1 MKNYVVIPTY
11 KEAEN
16 LRELLPLLKDFNV
29 IIVDDNSNDGTAQIC
44 GGFKNVKLI
53 VRKNERGLASAVLS
67 GVKTIT
73 DKQAKVV
80 VMDADFQH
88 DPKKLPEFF
97 RSLDEYGFAYGSRK
111 TLKMPFYRKVIS
123 KTAESIVKVLIPKIR
138 EIDDPMSGYFGFR
151 LDRVNLKGIKPIGYK
166 IMLAFIMNLDKGA
179 KIKKIEYEFGER
191 KFGSSK
197 LSFNVMLDL
206 LRQVLRLNDYRIIT
220 FGLVGL
226 SGVFVNEGVA
236 FLLHAYLPL
245 YIVFIISAETS
256 ILTNFI
262 LNHNFTFKRRV
273 RLTKALPR
281 YNLVALAGLSIN
293 VSVALYLSLF
303 IEYLLANFIG
313 IIIAFVFNYV
323 LSEIFAWKNST
334 I

>member
-97 RSLDEYGFAYGSRK
+97 
-111 TLKMPFYRKVIS
+111 
-123 KTAESIVKVLIPKIR
+123 
-138 EIDDPMSGYFGFR
+138 
-151 LDRVNLKGIKPIGYK
+151 
-166 IMLAFIMNLDKGA
+166 
-179 KIKKIEYEFGER
+179 
-191 KFGSSK
+191 
-197 LSFNVMLDL
+197 
-206 LRQVLRLNDYRIIT
+206 
-220 FGLVGL
+220 
-226 SGVFVNEGVA
+226 
-236 FLLHAYLPL
+236 
-245 YIVFIISAETS
+245 
-256 ILTNFI
+256 
-262 LNHNFTFKRRV
+262 
-273 RLTKALPR
+273 
-281 YNLVALAGLSIN
+281 
-293 VSVALYLSLF
+293 
-303 IEYLLANFIG
+303 
-313 IIIAFVFNYV
+313 
-323 LSEIFAWKNST
+323 
-334 I
+334 